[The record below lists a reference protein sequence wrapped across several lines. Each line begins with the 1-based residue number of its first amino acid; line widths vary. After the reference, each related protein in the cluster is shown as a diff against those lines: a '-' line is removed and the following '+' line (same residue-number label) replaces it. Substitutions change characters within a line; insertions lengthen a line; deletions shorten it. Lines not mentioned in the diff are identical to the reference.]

1 MKMKVIIKKISLVLI
16 LSLLGFVFW
25 GNYLIADEDLEDI
38 DDSSKNSRVSS
49 SSSSNNDYEVILST
63 DFNFSETSIL
73 GNMKTPDGFYLQGNK
88 AQDLKDMVKLRS
100 SFKQELLDSY
110 SGVELEVK

>member
-1 MKMKVIIKKISLVLI
+1 MKKILL
-16 LSLLGFVFW
+16 LLGILGSMFFTS
-25 GNYLIADEDLEDI
+25 LSFAEDALEDI
-38 DDSSKNSRVSS
+38 QDSSKGSKKSS
-49 SSSSNNDYEVILST
+49 KSTNNDYEVILST

-100 SFKQELLDSY
+100 SFREELLDSY
-110 SGVELEVK
+110 SGVQIEAK